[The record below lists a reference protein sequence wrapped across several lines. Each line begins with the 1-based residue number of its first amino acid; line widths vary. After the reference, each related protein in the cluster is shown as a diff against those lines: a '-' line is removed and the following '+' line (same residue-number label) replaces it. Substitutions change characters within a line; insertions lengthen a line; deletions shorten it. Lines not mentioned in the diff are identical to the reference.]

1 MLILAIETSCD
12 ETSIAVLK
20 DGKEILSNI
29 ISSQIEIHK
38 EFGGVVPEIASRHH
52 IKNIAAIL
60 EEEEIAQANNKHK
73 NQIIINTWNNI
84 KKFIGEGELPY
95 NISLASAYNYI
106 KNAANKQ
113 E

>member
-52 IKNIAAIL
+52 IKNITMKSVLSMWMPLPMRETLRISRTWK
-60 EEEEIAQANNKHK
+60 EEK
-73 NQIIINTWNNI
+73 IIP
-84 KKFIGEGELPY
+84 L
-95 NISLASAYNYI
+95 
-106 KNAANKQ
+106 
-113 E
+113 